1 VRQLLL
7 PRTWNPVKISSRI
20 GRCDQAKFPTA
31 DRRKKRQAIS
41 ACNIRTWSR
50 ILKRTEAE
58 NEQLRTRGRQE
69 FPRGKRMKWAFQKI
83 AHSLGY
89 QVSRISSKPAEPAHS
104 DPFAEMRR
112 LCRGMEGLTIFDV
125 GAHHGQTARKF
136 RGLFPEAR
144 IFSFEPF
151 LESFDVLKRHVAHDP
166 NIRIFDF
173 GLSSRD
179 ETSDFNSNSYS
190 ETNSLLSSDRL
201 GARTWGEGL
210 LETKEIVR
218 AKFKMLDSVI
228 SELQLPKIDI
238 LKLDVQG
245 AEHLVM
251 KGAGSAC
258 RERRINIIYS
268 EIITQPTYVG
278 QKRLD
283 EALGVFYESGFDLHN
298 IYNLNSSESGRLRQ
312 VDAIFTRLS

>member
-1 VRQLLL
+1 
-7 PRTWNPVKISSRI
+7 
-20 GRCDQAKFPTA
+20 
-31 DRRKKRQAIS
+31 
-41 ACNIRTWSR
+41 
-50 ILKRTEAE
+50 
-58 NEQLRTRGRQE
+58 
-69 FPRGKRMKWAFQKI
+69 
-83 AHSLGY
+83 
-89 QVSRISSKPAEPAHS
+89 
-104 DPFAEMRR
+104 
-112 LCRGMEGLTIFDV
+112 
-125 GAHHGQTARKF
+125 
-136 RGLFPEAR
+136 
-144 IFSFEPF
+144 
-151 LESFDVLKRHVAHDP
+151 
-166 NIRIFDF
+166 
-173 GLSSRD
+173 
-179 ETSDFNSNSYS
+179 
-190 ETNSLLSSDRL
+190 
-201 GARTWGEGL
+201 
-210 LETKEIVR
+210 
-218 AKFKMLDSVI
+218 MLDSVI